1 MMDTPYFTGPFA
13 PMCEMFAAQK
23 RAAGILY
30 DSQAKRLRQF
40 DNFCKE
46 REIVEYSITEELM
59 AAYSL
64 RRLNESDNARRDR
77 IYIVRAFADFL
88 TRQGYPSYVIPE
100 LPKRGEPHKPY
111 VFTKDEMRRI
121 FNRLDE
127 LNPSSFTTMPI
138 MFPVLFRTLYGCG
151 LRISEALSLTKG
163 DVDIEAGTLNIRQGK
178 NGHERINPMSAS
190 LVEEYRRFLL
200 AEHSETGDDMPLL
213 YNKNRESFARVTVDK
228 QFRNILWDVGIP
240 YLGPNAGPRVH
251 DIRHTF
257 MCHNIQ
263 AWAEAGIPIYSKLPI
278 LSKYVGHTSISA
290 TQWYLRLT
298 AQAYPHIRKICENEL
313 GGMYA
318 GILDTA
324 GFKGVCDDE

>member
-1 MMDTPYFTGPFA
+1 MEKEYFTGPFA
-13 PMCEMFAAQK
+13 PMCELFVNQK

-40 DNFCKE
+40 DNFCKDQN
-46 REIVEYSITEELM
+46 IQNYSITEELVTL
-59 AAYSL
+59 YSE

-77 IYIVRAFADFL
+77 IFIVRTFANFL
-88 TRQGYPSYVIPE
+88 ARQGYSSYVIPE

-111 VFTKDEMRRI
+111 IFSKDEMQRI
-121 FNRLDE
+121 FNRIDKLE
-127 LNPSSFTTMPI
+127 PSSFTTMPI
-138 MFPVLFRTLYGCG
+138 VFPTLLRTLYGCG
-151 LRISEALSLTKG
+151 LRITEALSLTKG
-163 DVDIEAGTLNIRQGK
+163 DVDMENGVLHIRCGK
-178 NGHERINPMSAS
+178 NGHERVNPMSAS
-190 LVEEYRRFLL
+190 LTDEYRRFLSI
-200 AEHSETGDDMPLL
+200 AHSDTSDDMPLF
-213 YNKNRESFARVTVDK
+213 YNKNREAFTRVSVGS

-240 YLGPNAGPRVH
+240 YLGLNAGPRVH
-251 DIRHTF
+251 DVRHTF

-298 AQAYPHIRKICENEL
+298 SQIYPHIREICEREL

-318 GILDTA
+318 GILDA
-324 GFKGVCDDE
+324 ADFEEVFDDE